1 MKTKLPVT
9 GAASGTP
16 AANLGAKPAANPA
29 AAPAASDRIE
39 LIQTFVRI
47 VQAGSLSAAAA
58 QLGTTQPTVSR
69 RLQVLERSLNVRLL
83 QRSTHSMKL
92 TEDGER
98 CFDRA
103 KDLLDGWEAF
113 ESDLRGAGAEA
124 EGSLKVLVPH
134 AFGQEQLIG
143 PLAQFM
149 RNNPKVTVEWLLQ
162 DRAAD
167 FIAKGIDCAI
177 HVGKIADTSMVAI
190 KLAEVPRTIAAA
202 PSVLQAFPTPT
213 HPRDLARMPW
223 MAIPN
228 FYFREILLE
237 HPASGEVFQF
247 SIKPRLTTDNLY
259 ALRNAAVAGTGV
271 FIGSSWMLTEQLQ
284 AGTLVQLLPEWQAE
298 PLAVSVVYPYARQ
311 YPARLRR
318 FIETMRE
325 AMPAAVNSAIGV
337 DRG

>member
-1 MKTKLPVT
+1 MKIKQSLP
-9 GAASGTP
+9 GALPAAS
-16 AANLGAKPAANPA
+16 
-29 AAPAASDRIE
+29 PAASDRIE

-47 VQAGSLSAAAA
+47 VQAGSLSAAAG

-69 RLQVLERSLNVRLL
+69 RLQLLERSLGVRLL
-83 QRSTHSMKL
+83 QRSTHAMKL

-113 ESDLRGAGAEA
+113 ESDLRGVDAEV
-124 EGSLKVLVPH
+124 EGTLKVLVPH

-143 PLAQFM
+143 PLTQFM
-149 RNNPKVTVEWLLQ
+149 RSNPKVNVEWLLR

-167 FIAKGIDCAI
+167 FIAQGIDCGI
-177 HVGKIADTSMVAI
+177 HVGKITDTSMVAI
-190 KLAEVPRTIAAA
+190 KLAEVPRMIAVA
-202 PSVLQAFPTPT
+202 PALLKTFPTPE
-213 HPRDLARMPW
+213 HPRDLVKMPW

-228 FYFREILLE
+228 FYLREIVLE
-237 HPASGEVFQF
+237 HHGSGEVFQF
-247 SIKPRLTTDNLY
+247 SIKPRLITDNLF
-259 ALRNAAVAGTGV
+259 ALRNAAVEGMGV
-271 FIGSSWMLTEQLQ
+271 FIGSSWMLTEQLKE
-284 AGTLVQLLPEWQAE
+284 GSLVQLLPEWQAA

-318 FIETMRE
+318 FVETMRE

-337 DRG
+337 VAD